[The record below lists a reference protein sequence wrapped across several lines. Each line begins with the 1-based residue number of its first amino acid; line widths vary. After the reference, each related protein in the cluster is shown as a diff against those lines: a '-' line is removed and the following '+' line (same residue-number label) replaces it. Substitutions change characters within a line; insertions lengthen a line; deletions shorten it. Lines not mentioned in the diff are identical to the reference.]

1 MRFLPDGVEVEP
13 GEGESVLEL
22 AARAGI
28 TLRGACGG
36 DGTCG
41 RCLAV
46 LREGAVRDAE
56 GVILAGA
63 HAVFR
68 ACRFHPV
75 DGPGP
80 VVIEVPD
87 TSRLHEHQVLTGGGE
102 EDAGPLWAEESAVP
116 IGRQADGPP
125 DDPLLRRVIVSVVP
139 PEPPVCR
146 AGHGTGRGD
155 GRSRGVGADD
165 WERLASA
172 LARETGGEE
181 VRTDLSVLR
190 ELPAVLRARDWTVTA
205 DLGTAGGPGREV
217 VAVEAG
223 RASGPAYGLAVD
235 LGTTTVA
242 AELVDLESG
251 RVLGTLGTY
260 NRQAAYGDDVISRI
274 VFAGEH
280 PGGRRQLQEAVINT
294 VNGLV
299 NELRRGCGI
308 GRDAV
313 RAAVCAG
320 NPTMSH
326 LFLGVDPAYI
336 RLEPYTPAANFW
348 PPTRAQDLGL
358 DLHPRAPV
366 HVLPGVAS
374 YLGGDITGGLAA
386 SGFGTDGQTALFVD
400 IGTNG
405 EMVLG
410 DGDWLIGCSCSAGPA
425 FEGGGIA
432 CGMRAVA
439 GAVERVGVTP
449 GGFEVVCRTIGDGPA
464 AGVCGSGLIA
474 ALAGLRR
481 AGVINRAGQF
491 EPNLKTPRFRRGGGE
506 AGDAHA
512 EFVLAWARETAH
524 GSDLVLTGADVQNLL
539 RAKAAVFAG
548 LRTLLAAVNLDQRE
562 ISRVYIA
569 GGFGRFLNLP
579 EAVAVGMLPD
589 IPPERYVFVGNS
601 SLRGARAALLSG
613 RRLAEIG
620 ETARRVTYLELGE
633 GTGFMEEY
641 MAALFLPHTDMELF
655 PSVRERE

>member
-1 MRFLPDGVEVEP
+1 MRVRFLPDEVHVEIR
-13 GEGESVLEL
+13 EGESILEL

-41 RCLAV
+41 RCLVV
-46 LREGAVRDAE
+46 LREGAVQDAD
-56 GVILAGA
+56 GVAVAGA
-63 HAVFR
+63 GAVFR
-68 ACRFHPV
+68 ACRFYPV
-75 DGPGP
+75 GDP
-80 VVIEVPD
+80 VIEVPD
-87 TSRLHEHQVLTGGGE
+87 TSRLHEHQVLTGDGE
-102 EDAGPLWAEESAVP
+102 EDAAPLWAQEGV
-116 IGRQADGPP
+116 DGQLA
-125 DDPLLRRVIVSVVP
+125 DPLLRRVTVSLVP
-139 PEPPVCR
+139 PEP
-146 AGHGTGRGD
+146 GET
-155 GRSRGVGADD
+155 ADD
-165 WERLASA
+165 WGRLALA
-172 LARETGGEE
+172 LARETGGE
-181 VRTDLSVLR
+181 VRADLAVLR

-205 DLGTAGGPGREV
+205 DLGTAGGPEHEV
-217 VAVEAG
+217 VAVQPG
-223 RASGPAYGLAVD
+223 RAAGPAYGVAVD

-242 AELVDLESG
+242 AQLVDLESG
-251 RVLGTLGTY
+251 RVLGTAGTY

-274 VFAGEH
+274 IFAGEH
-280 PGGRRQLQEAVINT
+280 SGGRRRLQEAVVNT
-294 VNGLV
+294 VNSLLA
-299 NELRRGCGI
+299 ELRRLCGI
-308 GRDAV
+308 ERDAV

-326 LFLGVDPAYI
+326 LFLGVDPAHI

-348 PPTRAQDLGL
+348 PPCRADDLGL

-374 YLGGDITGGLAA
+374 YLGGDITGGLTA
-386 SGFGTDGQTALFVD
+386 SGFGAEGRTALFVD

-425 FEGGGIA
+425 FEGSGIT
-432 CGMRAVA
+432 CGMRAVS
-439 GAVERVGVTP
+439 GAIERVGATP
-449 GGFEVVCRTIGDGPA
+449 GGFEVVCRAIGDGPP

-491 EPNLKTPRFRRGGGE
+491 EPDLETPRFRS
-506 AGDAHA
+506 GDAGG

-524 GSDLVLTGADVQNLL
+524 GRDIVLTGADLQNLL
-539 RAKAAVFAG
+539 RAKAAVYAG
-548 LRTLLAAVNLDQRE
+548 LRTLLAAVNLDQQD

-569 GGFGRFLNLP
+569 GGFGRFLNLR
-579 EAVAVGMLPD
+579 EAVAIGMLPD
-589 IPPERYVFVGNS
+589 IAPERYTFVGNS

-613 RRLAEIG
+613 RLLAEIG
-620 ETARRVTYLELGE
+620 ETARRITYLELGE
-633 GTGFMEEY
+633 GTRFMEEY
-641 MAALFLPHTDMELF
+641 VSALFLPHTDVGLF

>member
-1 MRFLPDGVEVEP
+1 VRFLPDEVEVEIR
-13 GEGESVLEL
+13 EGESVLEL

-41 RCLAV
+41 RCLVV
-46 LREGAVRDAE
+46 LREGAVRDAD
-56 GVILAGA
+56 GVTLAEA

-75 DGPGP
+75 DGP

-87 TSRLHEHQVLTGGGE
+87 ASRLHEHQVLTGGGD
-102 EDAGPLWAEESAVP
+102 EDAGPLWAKES
-116 IGRQADGPP
+116 ADGPP
-125 DDPLLRRVIVSVVP
+125 DDPLLRRVIADVVP
-139 PEPPVCR
+139 PEP
-146 AGHGTGRGD
+146 GD

-165 WERLASA
+165 WERLVSA

-181 VRTDLSVLR
+181 VRADLSVLR

-223 RASGPAYGLAVD
+223 RAAGPAYGLAVD

-280 PGGRRQLQEAVINT
+280 PGGRRQLQDAVINT

-299 NELRRGCGI
+299 DELRRGCGI

-320 NPTMSH
+320 NPTMAH
-326 LFLGVDPAYI
+326 LFLGVDPAHI

-348 PPTRAQDLGL
+348 PPCRAADVGL

-366 HVLPGVAS
+366 YVLPGVAS
-374 YLGGDITGGLAA
+374 YLGGDITGGLTA
-386 SGFGTDGQTALFVD
+386 SGFGTDGRAALFVD

-410 DGDWLIGCSCSAGPA
+410 DGDWLVGCSCSAGPA

-449 GGFEVVCRTIGDGPA
+449 GGFEVVCRVIGGGPPT
-464 AGVCGSGLIA
+464 GVCGSGLIA

-491 EPNLKTPRFRRGGGE
+491 EPGLETPRFRRGDGE
-506 AGDAHA
+506 AGGGVSGGAGL

-524 GSDLVLTGADVQNLL
+524 GRDLVLTGADVQNLL

-589 IPPERYVFVGNS
+589 IAPERYTFVGNS

-641 MAALFLPHTDMELF
+641 MAALFLPHTDMGLF

>member
-1 MRFLPDGVEVEP
+1 MRFLPDEVEVEVR
-13 GEGESVLEL
+13 EGESVLES
-22 AARAGI
+22 AVRAGI

-46 LREGAVRDAE
+46 LREGAVRDDD
-56 GVILAGA
+56 GVILAEA

-68 ACRFHPV
+68 ACRFHLV
-75 DGPGP
+75 DGP

-87 TSRLHEHQVLTGGGE
+87 TSRLHEHQVLTGDGE
-102 EDAGPLWAEESAVP
+102 DDAGPLWAKE
-116 IGRQADGPP
+116 RADGPP
-125 DDPLLRRVIVSVVP
+125 DDPLLHRVIVSVVP
-139 PEPPVCR
+139 PEP
-146 AGHGTGRGD
+146 GD
-155 GRSRGVGADD
+155 GRSRGADD
-165 WERLASA
+165 WGRLASA
-172 LARETGGEE
+172 LARETGGAE
-181 VRTDLSVLR
+181 VRAELSVLR

-223 RASGPAYGLAVD
+223 RAAGPAYGLAVD

-358 DLHPRAPV
+358 DLHPWAPV

-386 SGFGTDGQTALFVD
+386 SGFGTDGRAALFVD

-439 GAVERVGVTP
+439 GAIERVGVTP
-449 GGFEVVCRTIGDGPA
+449 GGFEVVCRAIGDGPP

-481 AGVINRAGQF
+481 AGVIDRAGQF
-491 EPNLKTPRFRRGGGE
+491 EPDLETPRFRRGNGE
-506 AGDAHA
+506 AGGAHA
-512 EFVLAWARETAH
+512 QFVLAWARETAH
-524 GSDLVLTGADVQNLL
+524 GSDLVLTGADIQNLL

-589 IPPERYVFVGNS
+589 IAPERYTFVGNS

-641 MAALFLPHTDMELF
+641 MAALFLPHTDTGLF
-655 PSVRERE
+655 PSVGERE